1 MRAIIV
7 GFGNVGRE
15 VIKQAREMGA
25 GIRFVGALSS
35 KGGVIVKES
44 GDEKEL
50 IKVAE
55 AGQKLEKHGSFTKGI
70 SLRELVE
77 ATNPDIAFVAIPPSY
92 VSGDPNRVIY
102 NKLADMGVSAVT
114 ADKTAL
120 ALDFWATL
128 EAFTRRGL
136 RLGYRATVAAGVPV
150 TDVAWAL
157 RWRGVEGFEAV
168 LNATTNYIISLIAAG
183 MTYEEA
189 VKRAI
194 DEGYAEPDPTV
205 DTHGWDPA
213 AKAAIVASILEGM
226 SVSIGDVVREPLGE
240 GVSELVRAAKK
251 EGAVLR
257 YVAVYTRG
265 GEVRVK
271 PLPLPRH
278 SPLAGVSGTYNA
290 VVLRLEGE
298 EVTLSGPAGPA
309 WRTAR
314 VMIGDALDIAGGS
327 E

>member
-1 MRAIIV
+1 VRAIIV

-44 GDEKEL
+44 VDEKEL
-50 IKVAE
+50 IKIAE
-55 AGQKLEKHGSFTKGI
+55 AGQKLEKHGSFTKGLNL
-70 SLRELVE
+70 SELVE

-92 VSGDPNRVIY
+92 VSGNPNRAMY
-102 NKLADMGVSAVT
+102 NELADLGVSVVM

-120 ALDFWATL
+120 ALDFWGTL
-128 EAFTRRGL
+128 EAFNRRGL

-213 AKAAIVASILEGM
+213 AKAAIVASILEGR

-240 GVSELVRAAKK
+240 GVSELVRVAKK

-278 SPLAGVSGTYNA
+278 GPLAGVSGTYNA
-290 VVLRLEGE
+290 VVFRLEGE
-298 EVTLSGPAGPA
+298 EVTVSGPAGPA